1 MATTS
6 WLKVRGMGRS
16 VLCQPCVSPATL
28 MNPQPKDVSGM
39 PTLCRPVNEGGIGFD
54 MRLAMAIPDKWIQLL
69 KHRPDEQWSMQ
80 ELVATLC
87 NRCGESVGKCGKAE
101 VWA

>member
-1 MATTS
+1 
-6 WLKVRGMGRS
+6 
-16 VLCQPCVSPATL
+16 
-28 MNPQPKDVSGM
+28 M

-87 NRCGESVGKCGKAE
+87 NRCGKCGGCGEAE
-101 VWA
+101 ARA